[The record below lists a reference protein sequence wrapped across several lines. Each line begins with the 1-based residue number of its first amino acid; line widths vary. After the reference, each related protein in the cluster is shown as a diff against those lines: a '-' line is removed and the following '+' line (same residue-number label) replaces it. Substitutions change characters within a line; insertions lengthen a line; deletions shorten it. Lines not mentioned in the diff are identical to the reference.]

1 MPGAIKSLFLGTNN
15 YRNKYK
21 DHEWVQLSM
30 RSLSY
35 YPKCVK
41 PSSMITTTYQFMV
54 DLTLPE
60 QLTEEFAELIP
71 YQQLLVDQYLE
82 EGKLVNYALSNENN
96 RAWAVF
102 NAKSELEVL
111 EMLAEFPLT
120 PFMGVEVSMLA
131 SFNTQEDVPQFSLN

>member
-1 MPGAIKSLFLGTNN
+1 
-15 YRNKYK
+15 
-21 DHEWVQLSM
+21 
-30 RSLSY
+30 
-35 YPKCVK
+35 
-41 PSSMITTTYQFMV
+41 MITTTYQFMV